1 MGADCGTGSFASKI
15 HKCHQLEPDAKTCIY
30 HRQSYPSQT
39 LPTTAIWQFYEQQ
52 TNVMYNQ
59 LTPKDYNKITRYP
72 FMHKLLLQQ
81 LQQYCEVAGLEQQH
95 AKLLQAISD
104 TYEQNELDRKVLD
117 SSLYL
122 TSKELNERTQLLR
135 TQLRTLSDTQDQLQK
150 SLTALNATFDATGEI
165 ILALD
170 NKGQLLKSNKMG
182 KELLPDIAKYE
193 GKHQAISWENVRKML
208 LNPWHVSEMTDA
220 LHQQPNAH
228 IKGTLHFTNGRI
240 FEYHSLP
247 QLQNNLLIGRVWCL
261 RDATE
266 EKKIEEFIHH
276 QAYHD
281 ALTGLPNRNFL
292 LEKIDSIIKAHP
304 HDDKKIAV
312 IFIDL
317 DNFKKVNDT
326 DGHEA
331 GDELLRITTKRMRNC
346 VRDADILARL
356 GGDEFVIL
364 IESDISQ
371 SGLMR
376 LCANILES
384 LAKPFLLNNHNHFIS
399 CSMGISIYPR
409 DDIVPDG
416 LIGKADMAMYRAK
429 KLGKNN
435 FQFYSEELERLALH
449 QLEFEHNLR
458 YAMSHGQIHIFL
470 QPEVQISSGKIV
482 AAEALARWIRPD
494 GTMISPV
501 QFITI
506 AEQANLISTI
516 GRIVLDKVCA
526 EIARWKHHGIN
537 NITVA
542 INLSAREFKD
552 ADLANNIKN
561 KLLEYDIPGES
572 IVLEITES
580 LFMEDKES
588 VLSTMNQLRTIGIRF
603 AIDDFG
609 TGYSSFSYL
618 QDLPID
624 YLKIDRSFL
633 IDVTQDKKKYA
644 IARSIIDIG
653 NHLDLQ
659 VIAEGI
665 EDQETL
671 DFITHNQCAMAQ
683 GFFMHHPMSTDDF
696 FALLMQNERKN
707 QPQ

>member
-1 MGADCGTGSFASKI
+1 
-15 HKCHQLEPDAKTCIY
+15 
-30 HRQSYPSQT
+30 
-39 LPTTAIWQFYEQQ
+39 
-52 TNVMYNQ
+52 
-59 LTPKDYNKITRYP
+59 
-72 FMHKLLLQQ
+72 MHKLLLRQ
-81 LQQYCEVAGLEQQH
+81 LQQYCEDAGLEAQQ
-95 AKLLQAISD
+95 ATLLQAISD
-104 TYEQNELDRKVLD
+104 TYDQHELDSKVLD
-117 SSLYL
+117 NSLYL

-135 TQLRTLSDTQDQLQK
+135 TQLQTLSDTQDQLQK

-170 NKGQLLKSNKMG
+170 NTGRLLKSNKMG
-182 KELLPDIAKYE
+182 RELLPDIAKYE
-193 GKHQAISWENVRKML
+193 GKPQAISWQNVRRML
-208 LNPWHVSEMTDA
+208 LNPWHLSEMTDA
-220 LHQQPNAH
+220 LQKEPSAH
-228 IKGTLHFTNGRI
+228 INGTLHFTNGRI

-247 QLQNNLLIGRVWCL
+247 QLQNNTLIGRVWCL

-292 LEKIDSIIKAHP
+292 LEKIEAIINEHP
-304 HDDKKIAV
+304 NDDKKIAI
-312 IFIDL
+312 IFLDL

-326 DGHEA
+326 EGHEA
-331 GDELLRITTKRMRNC
+331 GDQLLRTATKRMRNC
-346 VRDADILARL
+346 VREADILARL

-376 LCANILES
+376 MSANILES

-409 DDIVPDG
+409 DDTLPEG

-429 KLGKNN
+429 KMGKNN

-458 YAMSHGQIHIFL
+458 YAISNGQIEIYL
-470 QPEVQISSGKIV
+470 QPEIQVSSGKIV
-482 AAEALARWIRPD
+482 GAEALARWIRPD
-494 GTMISPV
+494 GTLIPPT
-501 QFITI
+501 QFIPV
-506 AEQANLISTI
+506 AEQANLISDI
-516 GRIVLDKVCA
+516 GRIVFTKVCA
-526 EIARWKHHGIN
+526 EIARWKQQGID

-552 ADLANNIKN
+552 ADLANNILN
-561 KLLEYDIPGES
+561 KLKEYDLKGEN

-588 VLSTMNQLRTIGIRF
+588 VLHTMNQLRNIGIRF

-633 IDVTQDKKKYA
+633 MDVAHNKKKYA

-671 DFITHNQCAMAQ
+671 DFIIKNQCALAQ
-683 GFFMHHPMSTDDF
+683 GFFMYRPMPVDEF
-696 FALLMQNERKN
+696 LKLLLQAQLKN
-707 QPQ
+707 

>member
-1 MGADCGTGSFASKI
+1 
-15 HKCHQLEPDAKTCIY
+15 
-30 HRQSYPSQT
+30 
-39 LPTTAIWQFYEQQ
+39 
-52 TNVMYNQ
+52 
-59 LTPKDYNKITRYP
+59 
-72 FMHKLLLQQ
+72 MHKLLLRQ
-81 LQQYCEVAGLEQQH
+81 LQQYCEDAGLETQQ
-95 AKLLQAISD
+95 AALLQAISE
-104 TYEQNELDRKVLD
+104 TYDQHELDRKVLD
-117 SSLYL
+117 NSLFL

-135 TQLRTLSDTQDQLQK
+135 TQLQALSDTQDQLQK

-170 NKGQLLKSNKMG
+170 STGRLLKSNKMG

-193 GKHQAISWENVRKML
+193 GKPQAISWQNVRRML
-208 LNPWHVSEMTDA
+208 LNPWHLSEMTDA
-220 LHQQPNAH
+220 LQKQPSAH

-292 LEKIDSIIKAHP
+292 LEKIETIIKEDP
-304 HDDKKIAV
+304 QDDKKIAI
-312 IFIDL
+312 IFLDL

-326 DGHEA
+326 EGHEA
-331 GDELLRITTKRMRNC
+331 GDQLLRTATKRIRNC
-346 VRDADILARL
+346 VREADILARL

-376 LCANILES
+376 MSANILES
-384 LAKPFLLNNHNHFIS
+384 LSKPFLLNNHNHFIS

-409 DDIVPDG
+409 DDTLPDG

-429 KLGKNN
+429 KMGKNN

-458 YAMSHGQIHIFL
+458 YAITNGQIEIYL
-470 QPEVQISSGKIV
+470 QPEIQVSSGKIV

-494 GTMISPV
+494 GTMIPPV
-501 QFITI
+501 QFIGV
-506 AEQANLISTI
+506 AEQANLISGI
-516 GRIVLDKVCA
+516 GRIVFEKVCA
-526 EIARWKHHGIN
+526 EIARWKQHGIN

-542 INLSAREFKD
+542 INLSAHEFKD
-552 ADLANNIKN
+552 ADLANNIQN
-561 KLLEYDIPGES
+561 KLLEYDVHGEN

-588 VLSTMNQLRTIGIRF
+588 VLRTMNQLRAIGIRF

-633 IDVTQDKKKYA
+633 MDVTHNKKKYA

-671 DFITHNQCAMAQ
+671 DFIIKNQCAMAQ
-683 GFFMHHPMSTDDF
+683 GFFMYRPMPVDEF
-696 FALLMQNERKN
+696 LALLLQTQLKN
-707 QPQ
+707 

>member
-1 MGADCGTGSFASKI
+1 
-15 HKCHQLEPDAKTCIY
+15 
-30 HRQSYPSQT
+30 
-39 LPTTAIWQFYEQQ
+39 
-52 TNVMYNQ
+52 
-59 LTPKDYNKITRYP
+59 
-72 FMHKLLLQQ
+72 MHKLLLRQ
-81 LQQYCEVAGLEQQH
+81 LQQYCEDAGLEAQQ
-95 AKLLQAISD
+95 ATLLQAISD
-104 TYEQNELDRKVLD
+104 TYDQHELDSKVLD
-117 SSLYL
+117 NSLYL

-135 TQLRTLSDTQDQLQK
+135 TQLQTLSDTQDQLQK

-170 NKGQLLKSNKMG
+170 NTGRLLKSNKMG
-182 KELLPDIAKYE
+182 RELLPDIAKYE
-193 GKHQAISWENVRKML
+193 GKPQAISWQNVRRML
-208 LNPWHVSEMTDA
+208 LNPWHLSEMTDA
-220 LHQQPNAH
+220 LQKEPSSH
-228 IKGTLHFTNGRI
+228 INGTLHFTNGRI

-247 QLQNNLLIGRVWCL
+247 QLQNNTLIGRVWCL

-292 LEKIDSIIKAHP
+292 LEKIETIIKEDP
-304 HDDKKIAV
+304 QDDKKIAI
-312 IFIDL
+312 IFLDL

-326 DGHEA
+326 EGHEA
-331 GDELLRITTKRMRNC
+331 GDQLLRTATKRMRNC
-346 VRDADILARL
+346 VREADILARL

-376 LCANILES
+376 MSANILES

-409 DDIVPDG
+409 DDTLPEG

-429 KLGKNN
+429 KMGKNN

-458 YAMSHGQIHIFL
+458 YAISNGQIEIYL
-470 QPEVQISSGKIV
+470 QPEIQVSSGKIV
-482 AAEALARWIRPD
+482 GAEALARWIRPD
-494 GTMISPV
+494 GTLIPPT
-501 QFITI
+501 QFIPV
-506 AEQANLISTI
+506 AEQANLISDI
-516 GRIVLDKVCA
+516 GRIVFTKVCA
-526 EIARWKHHGIN
+526 EIARWKKQGID

-542 INLSAREFKD
+542 INLSAHEFKD
-552 ADLANNIKN
+552 ADLANNIQN
-561 KLLEYDIPGES
+561 KLMEYGVQGEK

-588 VLSTMNQLRTIGIRF
+588 VLRTMNQLRNIGIRF

-633 IDVTQDKKKYA
+633 MDVTHNKKKYA

-671 DFITHNQCAMAQ
+671 DFIIKNQCALAQ
-683 GFFMHHPMSTDDF
+683 GFFMYRPMPVDEF
-696 FALLMQNERKN
+696 LKLLLQAQLKN
-707 QPQ
+707 

>member
-1 MGADCGTGSFASKI
+1 
-15 HKCHQLEPDAKTCIY
+15 
-30 HRQSYPSQT
+30 
-39 LPTTAIWQFYEQQ
+39 
-52 TNVMYNQ
+52 
-59 LTPKDYNKITRYP
+59 
-72 FMHKLLLQQ
+72 MHKLLLRQ
-81 LQQYCEVAGLEQQH
+81 LQQYCEDAGLEAQQ
-95 AKLLQAISD
+95 AALLQAISD
-104 TYEQNELDRKVLD
+104 TYDQHELDRKVLD
-117 SSLYL
+117 NSLYL

-135 TQLRTLSDTQDQLQK
+135 TQLKALSDTQDQLQK

-170 NKGQLLKSNKMG
+170 NAGRLLKSNKMG

-193 GKHQAISWENVRKML
+193 GKTQAISWQNVRKML
-208 LNPWHVSEMTDA
+208 LNPWHLNDMTDA
-220 LHQQPNAH
+220 LQKQPNAH
-228 IKGTLHFTNGRI
+228 INGTLHFTNGRI

-247 QLQNNLLIGRVWCL
+247 QLQNNTLIGRVWCL

-292 LEKIDSIIKAHP
+292 LEKIENIIKANSP
-304 HDDKKIAV
+304 DDKKIAV

-326 DGHEA
+326 EGHEA
-331 GDELLRITTKRMRNC
+331 GDELLRIATKRMRNC
-346 VRDADILARL
+346 VREVDILARL

-376 LCANILES
+376 LSSNILDS
-384 LAKPFLLNNHNHFIS
+384 LATPFLLNNHNHYIS

-409 DDIVPDG
+409 DDTQPDG

-458 YAMSHGQIHIFL
+458 YAISNGQINIYL
-470 QPEVQISSGKIV
+470 QPEIQVSTGKII

-501 QFITI
+501 QFITV
-506 AEQANLISTI
+506 AEQANLISDI
-516 GRIVLDKVCA
+516 GRIVFDKVCA
-526 EIARWKHHGIN
+526 EIARWKQHGIDK
-537 NITVA
+537 ITVA

-552 ADLANNIKN
+552 VDLANNIQN
-561 KLLEYDIPGES
+561 KLLEYEIHGEN

-588 VLSTMNQLRTIGIRF
+588 VLRTMNQLRNVGIRF

-633 IDVTQDKKKYA
+633 IDVTHNKKKYA

-671 DFITHNQCAMAQ
+671 DFIIKNQCAMAQ
-683 GFFMHHPMSTDDF
+683 GFFMYHPMPTDDF
-696 FALLMQNERKN
+696 LALLLKN
-707 QPQ
+707 GT

>member
-1 MGADCGTGSFASKI
+1 
-15 HKCHQLEPDAKTCIY
+15 
-30 HRQSYPSQT
+30 
-39 LPTTAIWQFYEQQ
+39 
-52 TNVMYNQ
+52 
-59 LTPKDYNKITRYP
+59 
-72 FMHKLLLQQ
+72 MHKLLLEQV
-81 LQQYCEVAGLEQQH
+81 QQYCEDADLETQQ
-95 AKLLQAISD
+95 AALLQAISD
-104 TYEQNELDRKVLD
+104 SYEQHELDRKVLD
-117 SSLYL
+117 NSLYL

-135 TQLRTLSDTQDQLQK
+135 TQLQTLSETQDQLQK

-170 NKGQLLKSNKMG
+170 NTGRLLKSNKMG

-193 GKHQAISWENVRKML
+193 GKPQAISWQNVRKML
-208 LNPWHVSEMTDA
+208 LNPWHLSEMTDA
-220 LHQQPNAH
+220 LQKEPSAH
-228 IKGTLHFTNGRI
+228 INGTLHFTNGRI

-247 QLQNNLLIGRVWCL
+247 QLQNNTLIGRVWCL

-281 ALTGLPNRNFL
+281 ALTGLPNRSFL
-292 LEKIDSIIKAHP
+292 LEKIETIIKEHP
-304 HDDKKIAV
+304 HDDKKIAI
-312 IFIDL
+312 IFLDL

-326 DGHEA
+326 EGHEA
-331 GDELLRITTKRMRNC
+331 GDQLLRTATKRMRNC
-346 VRDADILARL
+346 VREADVLARL

-376 LCANILES
+376 MSANILES

-409 DDIVPDG
+409 DDTVPDG

-429 KLGKNN
+429 KMGKNN

-458 YAMSHGQIHIFL
+458 YAITNGQIDIYL
-470 QPEVQISSGKIV
+470 QPEIHVNSGKIV

-494 GTMISPV
+494 GTMIPPV
-501 QFITI
+501 QFIGV
-506 AEQANLISTI
+506 AEQANLISDI
-516 GRIVLDKVCA
+516 GRIVLDKVCT
-526 EIARWKHHGIN
+526 EIVRWKQQGIN

-542 INLSAREFKD
+542 INLSAHEFKD
-552 ADLANNIKN
+552 ADLADNIQK
-561 KLLEYDIPGES
+561 KLLEYGVHGDN

-588 VLSTMNQLRTIGIRF
+588 VLRTMNQLRAIGIRF

-624 YLKIDRSFL
+624 FLKIDRSFL
-633 IDVTQDKKKYA
+633 IDVTNNKKKYA

-665 EDQETL
+665 EDKETL
-671 DFITHNQCAMAQ
+671 DFIIKNQCAMAQ
-683 GFFMHHPMSTDDF
+683 GFFMYRPMSRDDF
-696 FALLMQNERKN
+696 LALLLQKKSES
-707 QPQ
+707 

>member
-1 MGADCGTGSFASKI
+1 
-15 HKCHQLEPDAKTCIY
+15 
-30 HRQSYPSQT
+30 
-39 LPTTAIWQFYEQQ
+39 
-52 TNVMYNQ
+52 
-59 LTPKDYNKITRYP
+59 
-72 FMHKLLLQQ
+72 MHKLLLRQ
-81 LQQYCEVAGLEQQH
+81 LQQYCDDAGLKGQQ
-95 AKLLQAISD
+95 AALLQAISE
-104 TYEQNELDRKVLD
+104 TYDQHELDRKVLD
-117 SSLYL
+117 NSLYL

-135 TQLRTLSDTQDQLQK
+135 TQLQTLSDTQDQLQK

-170 NKGQLLKSNKMG
+170 NTGRLLKSNKMG

-193 GKHQAISWENVRKML
+193 GKPQAISWQNVRRML
-208 LNPWHVSEMTDA
+208 LNPWHLSEMTDA
-220 LHQQPNAH
+220 LQKEPSAH
-228 IKGTLHFTNGRI
+228 INGTLHFTNGRI

-247 QLQNNLLIGRVWCL
+247 QLQNDTLIGRVWCL

-281 ALTGLPNRNFL
+281 ALTGLPNRSFL
-292 LEKIDSIIKAHP
+292 LEKIETIIKEHP
-304 HDDKKIAV
+304 HDDKKIAI
-312 IFIDL
+312 IFLDL

-326 DGHEA
+326 EGHEA
-331 GDELLRITTKRMRNC
+331 GDQLLRTATKRMRNC
-346 VRDADILARL
+346 VREADILARL

-376 LCANILES
+376 MSANILES

-409 DDIVPDG
+409 DDTVPDG

-429 KLGKNN
+429 KMGKNN

-458 YAMSHGQIHIFL
+458 YAITNGQIDIYL
-470 QPEVQISSGKIV
+470 QPEILVSSGTIV
-482 AAEALARWIRPD
+482 AAEALARWFRPD
-494 GTMISPV
+494 GTMIPPA
-501 QFITI
+501 QFIPV
-506 AEQANLISTI
+506 AEQANLISDI
-516 GRIVLDKVCA
+516 GRIVFAKVCA
-526 EIARWKHHGIN
+526 EIARWKLQGIN

-542 INLSAREFKD
+542 INLSAHEFKD
-552 ADLANNIKN
+552 ADLANNIQN
-561 KLLEYDIPGES
+561 KLMEYDVQGEK

-588 VLSTMNQLRTIGIRF
+588 VLRTMNQLRAIGIRF

-633 IDVTQDKKKYA
+633 IDVTHNKKKYA

-665 EDQETL
+665 EDKETL
-671 DFITHNQCAMAQ
+671 DFILKNQCAMAQ
-683 GFFMHHPMSTDDF
+683 GFFMYHPMSRDDF
-696 FALLMQNERKN
+696 LELLLQKKVRAIKS
-707 QPQ
+707 P

>member
-1 MGADCGTGSFASKI
+1 
-15 HKCHQLEPDAKTCIY
+15 
-30 HRQSYPSQT
+30 
-39 LPTTAIWQFYEQQ
+39 
-52 TNVMYNQ
+52 
-59 LTPKDYNKITRYP
+59 
-72 FMHKLLLQQ
+72 MHKLLLEQV
-81 LQQYCEVAGLEQQH
+81 QQYCEDADLETQQ
-95 AKLLQAISD
+95 AALLQAISD
-104 TYEQNELDRKVLD
+104 SYEQHELDRKVLD
-117 SSLYL
+117 NSLYL

-135 TQLRTLSDTQDQLQK
+135 TQLQTLSETQDQLQK

-170 NKGQLLKSNKMG
+170 NTGRLLKSNKMG

-193 GKHQAISWENVRKML
+193 GKPQAISWQNVRKML
-208 LNPWHVSEMTDA
+208 LNPWHLSEMTDA
-220 LHQQPNAH
+220 LQKEPSAH
-228 IKGTLHFTNGRI
+228 INGTLHFTNGRI

-247 QLQNNLLIGRVWCL
+247 QLQNNTLIGRVWCL

-281 ALTGLPNRNFL
+281 ALTGLPNRSFL
-292 LEKIDSIIKAHP
+292 LEKIETIIKEHP
-304 HDDKKIAV
+304 HDDKKIAI
-312 IFIDL
+312 IFLDL

-326 DGHEA
+326 EGHEA
-331 GDELLRITTKRMRNC
+331 GDQLLRTATKRMRNC
-346 VRDADILARL
+346 VREADVLARL

-376 LCANILES
+376 MSANILES

-409 DDIVPDG
+409 DDTVPDG

-429 KLGKNN
+429 KMGKNN

-458 YAMSHGQIHIFL
+458 YAITNGQIDIYL
-470 QPEVQISSGKIV
+470 QPEIHVNSGKIV

-494 GTMISPV
+494 GTMIPPV
-501 QFITI
+501 QFIGV
-506 AEQANLISTI
+506 AEQANLISDI
-516 GRIVLDKVCA
+516 GRIVLDKVCT
-526 EIARWKHHGIN
+526 EIVRWKQQGIN

-542 INLSAREFKD
+542 INLSAHEFKD
-552 ADLANNIKN
+552 ADLADNIQK
-561 KLLEYDIPGES
+561 KLLEYGVHGDN

-588 VLSTMNQLRTIGIRF
+588 VLRTMNQLRAIGIRF

-624 YLKIDRSFL
+624 FLKIDRSFL
-633 IDVTQDKKKYA
+633 IDVTNNKKKYA

-665 EDQETL
+665 EDKETL
-671 DFITHNQCAMAQ
+671 DFIIKNQCAMAQ
-683 GFFMHHPMSTDDF
+683 GFFMFRPMSRDDF
-696 FALLMQNERKN
+696 LALLLQKKSES
-707 QPQ
+707 

>member
-1 MGADCGTGSFASKI
+1 
-15 HKCHQLEPDAKTCIY
+15 
-30 HRQSYPSQT
+30 
-39 LPTTAIWQFYEQQ
+39 
-52 TNVMYNQ
+52 
-59 LTPKDYNKITRYP
+59 
-72 FMHKLLLQQ
+72 MHKLLLKQ
-81 LQQYCEVAGLEQQH
+81 LQQYCEDAGLESQQ
-95 AKLLQAISD
+95 ATLLQAISD
-104 TYEQNELDRKVLD
+104 SYDQHELDRKVLD
-117 SSLYL
+117 NALVL

-150 SLTALNATFDATGEI
+150 SLTALNATFDATGEMI
-165 ILALD
+165 FALD
-170 NKGQLLKSNKMG
+170 STGRLLKSNKMG

-193 GKHQAISWENVRKML
+193 GKPQAISWQNVGKML
-208 LNPWHVSEMTDA
+208 LNPWQLREITDA
-220 LHQQPNAH
+220 LQKQPSAH
-228 IKGTLHFTNGRI
+228 IQGTLYFTTGRI

-247 QLQNNLLIGRVWCL
+247 QLQNDRLIGRVWCL

-281 ALTGLPNRNFL
+281 ALTDLPNRNFL
-292 LEKIDSIIKAHP
+292 LEKIDSIIQEHP
-304 HDDKKIAV
+304 NDDKKIAI
-312 IFIDL
+312 IFLDL

-326 DGHEA
+326 EGHEA
-331 GDELLRITTKRMRNC
+331 GDQLLRTATKRMRNC
-346 VRDADILARL
+346 VREADVLVRL

-376 LCANILES
+376 MSTNILES

-409 DDIVPDG
+409 DDTLPDG

-429 KLGKNN
+429 KMGKNN

-458 YAMSHGQIHIFL
+458 YAISNGQIEIFL
-470 QPEVQISSGKIV
+470 QPEIEVSSGKIV

-494 GTMISPV
+494 GTMIPPV
-501 QFITI
+501 QFIGV
-506 AEQANLISTI
+506 AEQVNLISGI
-516 GRIVLDKVCA
+516 GRIVFDKVCA
-526 EIARWKHHGIN
+526 EITRWKQQGIN

-542 INLSAREFKD
+542 INLSAHEFKD
-552 ADLANNIKN
+552 ADLADNIKN
-561 KLLEYDIPGES
+561 KLLEYDVHGES

-588 VLSTMNQLRTIGIRF
+588 VLRTMNQLRAIGIRF

-633 IDVTQDKKKYA
+633 IDVTHNKKKYA

-671 DFITHNQCAMAQ
+671 DFIIKNQCAMAQ
-683 GFFMHHPMSTDDF
+683 GFLMYRPMSRDNF
-696 FALLMQNERKN
+696 LALLLQKKSES
-707 QPQ
+707 

>member
-1 MGADCGTGSFASKI
+1 
-15 HKCHQLEPDAKTCIY
+15 
-30 HRQSYPSQT
+30 
-39 LPTTAIWQFYEQQ
+39 
-52 TNVMYNQ
+52 
-59 LTPKDYNKITRYP
+59 
-72 FMHKLLLQQ
+72 MHKLLLRQ
-81 LQQYCEVAGLEQQH
+81 LQQYCDDAGLKAQQ
-95 AKLLQAISD
+95 AALLQAISE
-104 TYEQNELDRKVLD
+104 TYDQHELDRKVLD
-117 SSLYL
+117 NSLYL

-135 TQLRTLSDTQDQLQK
+135 TQLQTLSDTQDQLQK

-170 NKGQLLKSNKMG
+170 NTGRLLKSNKMG

-193 GKHQAISWENVRKML
+193 GKHQAISWQNVRRML
-208 LNPWHVSEMTDA
+208 LNPWHLSEMTDA
-220 LHQQPNAH
+220 LQKEPSAH

-247 QLQNNLLIGRVWCL
+247 QLQNNMLIGRVWCL

-292 LEKIDSIIKAHP
+292 LEKIETIIKEDP
-304 HDDKKIAV
+304 QDDKKIAI

-326 DGHEA
+326 EGHEA
-331 GDELLRITTKRMRNC
+331 GDQLLRTATKRMRNC
-346 VRDADILARL
+346 VREADVLARL

-376 LCANILES
+376 MSANILES

-409 DDIVPDG
+409 DDTLPEG

-429 KLGKNN
+429 KMGKNN

-458 YAMSHGQIHIFL
+458 YAISNDQIDIYL
-470 QPEVQISSGKIV
+470 QPEIEVRNGKIV

-494 GTMISPV
+494 GSMIPPS
-501 QFITI
+501 QFIPV
-506 AEQANLISTI
+506 AEQANLISDI
-516 GRIVLDKVCA
+516 GRIVFDKVCA
-526 EIARWKHHGIN
+526 EISRWKQQGLEK
-537 NITVA
+537 ITVA
-542 INLSAREFKD
+542 INLSAHEFKD
-552 ADLANNIKN
+552 AELANNIQN
-561 KLLEYDIPGES
+561 KLLKYNVNGDN

-588 VLSTMNQLRTIGIRF
+588 VLQTMSQLRQAGIRF

-633 IDVTQDKKKYA
+633 MDVTRNKKKYA

-671 DFITHNQCAMAQ
+671 DFIIKNQCAMAQ
-683 GFFMHHPMSTDDF
+683 GFFMYHPMSRDDF
-696 FALLMQNERKN
+696 IALLLKKN
-707 QPQ
+707 ALAQHHSDQ

>member
-1 MGADCGTGSFASKI
+1 
-15 HKCHQLEPDAKTCIY
+15 
-30 HRQSYPSQT
+30 
-39 LPTTAIWQFYEQQ
+39 
-52 TNVMYNQ
+52 
-59 LTPKDYNKITRYP
+59 
-72 FMHKLLLQQ
+72 MHKLLLRQ
-81 LQQYCEVAGLEQQH
+81 LQQYCKTADLENQQAH
-95 AKLLQAISD
+95 LLKAISD
-104 TYEQNELDRKVLD
+104 TYDQHELDRKVLD
-117 SSLYL
+117 HSLYV

-135 TQLRTLSDTQDQLQK
+135 TQLQTLKDTQDQLQK

-170 NKGQLLKSNKMG
+170 NAGRLLKSNKMG

-193 GKHQAISWENVRKML
+193 GKPQAISWQNVSKML
-208 LNPWHVSEMTDA
+208 LNPWHLNEITDA
-220 LHQQPNAH
+220 LKKLPSAH
-228 IKGTLHFTNGRI
+228 INGTLHFTNGRI

-247 QLQNNLLIGRVWCL
+247 QLQNNTLIGRVWCL

-292 LEKIDSIIKAHP
+292 LEKIESIIKEHP
-304 HDDKKIAV
+304 SDDKKIAI
-312 IFIDL
+312 IFLDL

-326 DGHEA
+326 EGHEA
-331 GDELLRITTKRMRNC
+331 GDQLLRIATKRMRNC
-346 VRDADILARL
+346 VREADILARL

-376 LCANILES
+376 LSANILES
-384 LAKPFLLNNHNHFIS
+384 LAKPFILNNHNHFIS

-409 DDIVPDG
+409 DDTLPEG

-429 KLGKNN
+429 KMGKNN

-458 YAMSHGQIHIFL
+458 YAITNSQIDIYL
-470 QPEVQISSGKIV
+470 QPEIQVSSGKIV

-494 GTMISPV
+494 GSMIPPA
-501 QFITI
+501 QFIPV
-506 AEQANLISTI
+506 AEQANLISDV
-516 GRIVLDKVCA
+516 GRIVFDKVCA
-526 EIARWKHHGIN
+526 EIARWKQHGIN
-537 NITVA
+537 RITVA

-552 ADLANNIKN
+552 ADLANNIQN
-561 KLLEYDIPGES
+561 KLMEYDVDGEH

-588 VLSTMNQLRTIGIRF
+588 VLRTMKQLRNAGIRF

-633 IDVTQDKKKYA
+633 MDVTHNKKKYA

-671 DFITHNQCAMAQ
+671 DFITKNQCAMAQ
-683 GFFMHHPMSTDDF
+683 GFFMYRPMPKDDF
-696 FALLMQNERKN
+696 FALLLKKVL
-707 QPQ
+707 PD

>member
-1 MGADCGTGSFASKI
+1 
-15 HKCHQLEPDAKTCIY
+15 
-30 HRQSYPSQT
+30 
-39 LPTTAIWQFYEQQ
+39 
-52 TNVMYNQ
+52 
-59 LTPKDYNKITRYP
+59 
-72 FMHKLLLQQ
+72 MHKLLLQQ
-81 LQQYCEVAGLEQQH
+81 LQQHCEKAGLENQQ
-95 AKLLQAISD
+95 AALLQAISD
-104 TYEQNELDRKVLD
+104 SYDQQELDRKLLD
-117 SSLYL
+117 NSLYL

-135 TQLRTLSDTQDQLQK
+135 TQLKTLSDTQDQLQK

-170 NKGQLLKSNKMG
+170 NTGRLLKSNKMAR
-182 KELLPDIAKYE
+182 ELLPDITKYE
-193 GKHQAISWENVRKML
+193 GKTQAISWHNVRKML
-208 LNPWHVSEMTDA
+208 LNPWHLSEITNA
-220 LHQQPNAH
+220 LQKQPSTH
-228 IKGTLHFTNGRI
+228 IKGTLHFINGRI

-247 QLQNNLLIGRVWCL
+247 QLHNNTLIGRVWCL

-281 ALTGLPNRNFL
+281 ALTGLPNRNYL
-292 LEKIDSIIKAHP
+292 LEKIDSIIKEHP
-304 HDDKKIAV
+304 QEDKKIAL

-326 DGHEA
+326 EGHEA
-331 GDELLRITTKRMRNC
+331 GDQLLRITTKRMRNC
-346 VRDADILARL
+346 VREADILVRL

-371 SGLMR
+371 AGLMR
-376 LCANILES
+376 LSSNILES
-384 LAKPFLLNNHNHFIS
+384 LAQPFLLNNHNHFIT

-409 DDIVPDG
+409 DDTLPDG

-429 KLGKNN
+429 KMGKNN

-449 QLEFEHNLR
+449 QLEFEYNLR
-458 YAMSHGQIHIFL
+458 YAISNGQIHIYL
-470 QPEVQISSGKIV
+470 QPEIHLGSGKIV

-494 GTMISPV
+494 GTMIPPV
-501 QFITI
+501 QFITV
-506 AEQANLISTI
+506 AEQANLIGDI
-516 GRIVLDKVCA
+516 GRIVFDKVCA
-526 EIARWKHHGIN
+526 EIARWKEHGIH

-542 INLSAREFKD
+542 VNLSAYEFKD
-552 ADLANNIKN
+552 AELANNIQN
-561 KLLEYDIPGES
+561 KLLEYAVEGER

-580 LFMEDKES
+580 LFMEDKER
-588 VLSTMNQLRTIGIRF
+588 VLRTMNQLRKIGIRF

-624 YLKIDRSFL
+624 YLKIDRTFL
-633 IDVTQDKKKYA
+633 IGVTQNRKKYA

-659 VIAEGI
+659 VIAEGV

-671 DFITHNQCAMAQ
+671 DFTIKNQCTLAQ
-683 GFFMHHPMSTDDF
+683 GFFIYHPMTTNDF
-696 FALLMQNERKN
+696 LALLLKK
-707 QPQ
+707 

>member
-1 MGADCGTGSFASKI
+1 
-15 HKCHQLEPDAKTCIY
+15 
-30 HRQSYPSQT
+30 
-39 LPTTAIWQFYEQQ
+39 
-52 TNVMYNQ
+52 
-59 LTPKDYNKITRYP
+59 
-72 FMHKLLLQQ
+72 MHKLLLRQ
-81 LQQYCEVAGLEQQH
+81 LQRYCANSGIEREHIALFR
-95 AKLLQAISD
+95 AISD
-104 TYEQNELDRKVLD
+104 AYEQHEQGMKMLEN
-117 SSLYL
+117 SLIV
-122 TSKELNERTQLLR
+122 TSKELTERNHLLRDQLL
-135 TQLRTLSDTQDQLQK
+135 TLSDTQDQLQK
-150 SLTALNATFDATGEI
+150 SLTALSATFDATGEI
-165 ILALD
+165 ILSLD
-170 NKGQLLKSNKMG
+170 NQGQLIKSNQLG
-182 KELLPDIAKYE
+182 RELLPDIAKYE
-193 GKHQAISWENVRKML
+193 GIEQPISWQNVRKTL
-208 LNPWHVSEMTDA
+208 LNSWHLNEIIDS
-220 LHQQPNAH
+220 LQKQPDAH
-228 IKGTLHFTNGRI
+228 IKGTLHFTNGRF

-247 QLQNNLLIGRVWCL
+247 QLQNNVVIGRVWCL

-281 ALTGLPNRNFL
+281 LLTGLPNRNFL
-292 LEKIDSIIKAHP
+292 LEKIDTIIKENQGT
-304 HDDKKIAV
+304 DKKIAI

-326 DGHEA
+326 EGHEA
-331 GDELLRITTKRMRNC
+331 GDKLLRTATKRMRNC
-346 VRDADILARL
+346 VREGDVLARL

-364 IESDISQ
+364 IETAISQ
-371 SGLMR
+371 ASLTRM
-376 LCANILES
+376 CSNILET
-384 LAKPFLLNNHNHFIS
+384 LAQPFLLNNHNHFIS

-409 DDIVPDG
+409 DDTVPDG

-435 FQFYSEELERLALH
+435 FQFYSEELERLALY

-458 YAMSHGQIHIFL
+458 VAMSNNQITIYF
-470 QPEVQISSGKIV
+470 QPEINLSTGKIV
-482 AAEALARWIRPD
+482 SAEALVRWIKPD
-494 GTMISPV
+494 GSMIPPI
-501 QFITI
+501 QFISV
-506 AEQANLISTI
+506 AEQANLIGEI
-516 GRIVLDKVCA
+516 GRMVLDKVCT
-526 EIARWKHHGIN
+526 ELARWKAQGIN

-552 ADLANNIKN
+552 AELANNIQN
-561 KLLEYDIPGES
+561 KLLDYDLAGEN

-588 VLSTMNQLRTIGIRF
+588 VLQTMNQLRDIGIRF

-633 IDVTQDKKKYA
+633 IGATKNKKKYA

-653 NHLDLQ
+653 NHLDLK

-671 DFITHNQCAMAQ
+671 DFIVENGCTLAQ
-683 GFFMHHPMSTDDF
+683 GFFMYRPMPVDDLF
-696 FALLMQNERKN
+696 QLLLKQK
-707 QPQ
+707 

>member
-1 MGADCGTGSFASKI
+1 
-15 HKCHQLEPDAKTCIY
+15 
-30 HRQSYPSQT
+30 
-39 LPTTAIWQFYEQQ
+39 
-52 TNVMYNQ
+52 
-59 LTPKDYNKITRYP
+59 
-72 FMHKLLLQQ
+72 MHKLLLQQ
-81 LQQYCEVAGLEQQH
+81 LQQYCEDADLETQH
-95 AKLLQAISD
+95 AALLQAISD
-104 TYEQNELDRKVLD
+104 SYDRHELDRKVLD
-117 SSLYL
+117 NALVL

-135 TQLRTLSDTQDQLQK
+135 TQLRTLSETQDQLQK
-150 SLTALNATFDATGEI
+150 SLTALNATFDTTGEI

-170 NKGQLLKSNKMG
+170 NTGRLLKSNKMG

-193 GKHQAISWENVRKML
+193 GKPQAISWQNVRKML
-208 LNPWHVSEMTDA
+208 LNPWHLSETTDA
-220 LHQQPNAH
+220 LQKQPNAH

-247 QLQNNLLIGRVWCL
+247 QLQNDTLIGRVWCL

-292 LEKIDSIIKAHP
+292 LEKIETIIKEHP
-304 HDDKKIAV
+304 HDDKKIAI
-312 IFIDL
+312 IFLDL

-326 DGHEA
+326 EGHEA
-331 GDELLRITTKRMRNC
+331 GDQLLRTATKRMRNC
-346 VRDADILARL
+346 VREADVLARL

-376 LCANILES
+376 MSANILES

-409 DDIVPDG
+409 DDTIPDG

-429 KLGKNN
+429 KMGKNN

-458 YAMSHGQIHIFL
+458 YAITNGQIDIYL
-470 QPEVQISSGKIV
+470 QPEIQVNSGKIV

-494 GTMISPV
+494 GTMIPPV
-501 QFITI
+501 QFIGI
-506 AEQANLISTI
+506 AEQANLISGI
-516 GRIVLDKVCA
+516 GRIVFDKVCA
-526 EIARWKHHGIN
+526 EIARWKQQGIN

-542 INLSAREFKD
+542 INLSAHEFKD
-552 ADLANNIKN
+552 ADLADNIQN
-561 KLLEYDIPGES
+561 KLLEYDVHGDN

-588 VLSTMNQLRTIGIRF
+588 VLRTMNQLRAIGIRF

-633 IDVTQDKKKYA
+633 IDVTHNKKKYA

-671 DFITHNQCAMAQ
+671 NFIIKNQCAMAQ
-683 GFFMHHPMSTDDF
+683 GFFMYSPMTRDDF
-696 FALLMQNERKN
+696 LALLLQKKTES
-707 QPQ
+707 